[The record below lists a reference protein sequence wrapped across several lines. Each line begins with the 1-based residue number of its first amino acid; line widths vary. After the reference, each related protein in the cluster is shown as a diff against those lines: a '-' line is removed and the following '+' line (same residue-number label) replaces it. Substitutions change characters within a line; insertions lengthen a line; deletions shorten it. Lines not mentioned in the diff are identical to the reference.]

1 MTYRNFVVILH
12 KMDSQSRHLLLMFIY
27 LFYFFINEFTSSVSI
42 ADIKNT
48 ALLETVF
55 NPEIKQLSVFFH
67 FSVAILKG
75 YIFNIF
81 IPHSYF
87 FTSILLLFFS
97 LPRRRS
103 YHSKLL
109 ARFSSFHNSVK
120 IMYLIW
126 QITVPKSLTH
136 FRPFFPF
143 YTPCKYEKISGFLIF
158 FRGLEKE
165 HWPEIG

>member
-12 KMDSQSRHLLLMFIY
+12 KMDSQSRHLLLMFI
-27 LFYFFINEFTSSVSI
+27 FFFFINEFTSSVSI
-42 ADIKNT
+42 TDIKNT

-67 FSVAILKG
+67 FSVAILKD

-120 IMYLIW
+120 IIYLIW
-126 QITVPKSLTH
+126 QTTVPKTH

-158 FRGLEKE
+158 FSGA
-165 HWPEIG
+165 